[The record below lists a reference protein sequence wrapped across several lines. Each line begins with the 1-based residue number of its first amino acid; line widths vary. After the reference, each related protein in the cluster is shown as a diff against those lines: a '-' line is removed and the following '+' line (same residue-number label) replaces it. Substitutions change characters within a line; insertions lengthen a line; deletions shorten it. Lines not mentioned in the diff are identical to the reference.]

1 MSDLIKITG
10 LSFFAYHGVYAFETK
25 NGQEFVVNARL
36 WLDAADAA
44 REDNLDKSVNYGA
57 VCDLIV
63 SYLQQHTFKL
73 LEAAV
78 YHVMKEILIQFPL
91 IKQMEFELC
100 KPQAPI
106 AHPFENVSVTME
118 MGWHTAYIALGSN
131 MGDKERYILDA
142 VRKLEDDTDFRSIHM
157 SRLIVTKPY
166 GGVAQD
172 DFVNG
177 ALWCETLLSPKEL
190 LARLN
195 ALEAQAERK
204 REIHWGPR
212 TLDLDIIFYDDLVMD
227 DSKLTI
233 PHADMHNR
241 TFVLEPLHELCPYF
255 RHPVLKKTIEELY
268 LALQNKEQR

>member
-157 SRLIVTKPY
+157 SRLIVTNRMAALRRMILSMGRY
-166 GGVAQD
+166 GVRRFFRQKNCWQGSTHLRRRQSASGKFTGGQ
-172 DFVNG
+172 G
-177 ALWCETLLSPKEL
+177 
-190 LARLN
+190 
-195 ALEAQAERK
+195 
-204 REIHWGPR
+204 HW
-212 TLDLDIIFYDDLVMD
+212 I
-227 DSKLTI
+227 
-233 PHADMHNR
+233 
-241 TFVLEPLHELCPYF
+241 
-255 RHPVLKKTIEELY
+255 
-268 LALQNKEQR
+268 